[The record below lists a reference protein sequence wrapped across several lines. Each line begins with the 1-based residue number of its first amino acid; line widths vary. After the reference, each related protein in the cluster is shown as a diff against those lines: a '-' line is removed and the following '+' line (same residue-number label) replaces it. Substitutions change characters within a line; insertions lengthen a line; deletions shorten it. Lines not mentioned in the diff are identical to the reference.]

1 MRRDAVS
8 VIPFD
13 LAGKPAAR
21 GTKRFGVWRGFAPS
35 LAQGVDALAA
45 YAARHAV
52 SEQAL
57 RRADADIGRC
67 RELMARRE
75 LPRNVNLARLRIRP
89 IRSKVFS

>member
-1 MRRDAVS
+1 MS

-21 GTKRFGVWRGFAPS
+21 GTKRSGVWRGFAQS

-45 YAARHAV
+45 NAARHAV